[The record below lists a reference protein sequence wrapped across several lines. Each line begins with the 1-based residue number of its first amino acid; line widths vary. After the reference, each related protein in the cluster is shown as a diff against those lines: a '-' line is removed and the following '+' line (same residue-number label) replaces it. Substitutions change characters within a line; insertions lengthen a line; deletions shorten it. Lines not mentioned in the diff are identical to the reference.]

1 MKNSIPDGYLELLS
15 FSHEDDIRQQVE
27 RDIPKALEERLPSS
41 WLDLLRDP
49 CAKTIRALWEPA
61 REHLP
66 NFINYL
72 AHSIEGA
79 AVVEAYGK
87 VSLLLALPDWLEENM
102 ERQPGFCWMG
112 LPSDKDLID
121 AFIGKAGPIPLSLQS
136 LWSVAS
142 YINTKHPSVICSIDP
157 ADRRLAEEPEIF
169 PLSFHSSPN
178 EPPLECLKIASVNG
192 QMVTCMTRPQ
202 GQAHWD
208 DMLVEKFRN
217 ANEFFYGVK
226 SPLDRMLTD
235 SWEPPVET

>member
-1 MKNSIPDGYLELLS
+1 MKNSISAEYVALLS
-15 FSHEDDIRQQVE
+15 SSSNDDIKQQVE
-27 RDIPKALEERLPSS
+27 RDIPKALEEKLPSA
-41 WLDLLRDP
+41 WIELLRNP
-49 CAKTIRALWEPA
+49 CADTIRSLWEPA

-87 VSLLLALPDWLEENM
+87 VSLLLALPDWREENM

-112 LPSDKDLID
+112 LPPDKALIEI
-121 AFIGKAGPIPLSLQS
+121 FVGKVGPIPLSLQS

-142 YINTKHPSVICSIDP
+142 YINTKHPSVICSVDP
-157 ADRRLAEEPEIF
+157 ADHQLAEEPEIF
-169 PLSFHSSPN
+169 PLSFHSSPT

-192 QMVTCMTRPQ
+192 QMITCMTRPQ

-217 ANEFFYGVK
+217 TNDFFYGVK
-226 SPLDRMLTD
+226 SPLDHMLTD
-235 SWEPPVET
+235 NWEPLPE